1 MGLRDLSGKAKQV
14 FEERGGSERLKQ
26 DSHALKNIARGEGSL
41 SEKAKAGLGTLRD
54 EPTGTGHQAGGPGE
68 TGAEH
73 AADPPPPAQTD
84 ARPDPGAPAGST
96 ERPGTPPSRS

>member
-26 DSHALKNIARGEGSL
+26 DGDALKNIARGEGSL

-68 TGAEH
+68 TGAER

-96 ERPGTPPSRS
+96 ERPGTPPSRP

>member
-1 MGLRDLSGKAKQV
+1 MGLRDLSDKAKQV

-26 DSHALKNIARGEGSL
+26 DGDALKDIARGEGSL

-54 EPTGTGHQAGGPGE
+54 EPTGAGHQAGGPGE
-68 TGAEH
+68 TGAER

-84 ARPDPGAPAGST
+84 AHPDPGAPST
-96 ERPGTPPSRS
+96 STKPPGAPPPRS